1 MPFAHLRLKR
11 RRFLIGDASRENRL
25 NAVDMTR
32 REFLKDGLSA
42 LGFLVLPGGLFAAP
56 LGWKPKKKPNLV
68 VGILSD
74 THLQS
79 GWDGVKPHR
88 GFPLTYVTNAMKLF
102 QERNIDAFMHLGD
115 MAHRG
120 KNVEVQ
126 YHCDI
131 FEKFFPHGR
140 AKDGHTVEKLI
151 VCGNHELFGDA
162 RGGAGAWAPN
172 IWKDKA
178 ERDKHTLVGDLPGHW
193 EAVLGEKYE
202 PVWHKVVKGYH
213 FFGRHWL
220 TPETKLAELV
230 NAKAEECS
238 LKGTK
243 PFFLLSH
250 ARNHFKCRAA
260 MKAFPNAIA
269 FFGHWHQSNADW
281 KTIYH
286 SDKLFPEICC
296 GACRNDGQNTLDANG
311 NTLKEPDESD
321 RHNWHDNKV
330 KSRQAMVMNVYD
342 DMVVFE
348 RHEVGQGGKL
358 GADWVMPLDWGTG
371 NGERGTGRKVHP
383 FTRGELLKVIGNP
396 EFPPRAKLDVKLL
409 SPQGDLEARSSGG
422 RSKKSPSLQNSKTPS
437 SESKVLRITI
447 PLADGNPDSRVFA
460 YDVVVLGD
468 DVKARFFKSV
478 YYEGCNLGVG
488 HEPGKGVTI
497 VDIPQSQL
505 PAGKK
510 ITIAVR
516 PVSSLGTKGKTI
528 GTAVRA

>member
-1 MPFAHLRLKR
+1 MMA
-11 RRFLIGDASRENRL
+11 
-25 NAVDMTR
+25 MTR
-32 REFLKDGLSA
+32 REFVKCGLAA
-42 LGFLVLPGGLFAAP
+42 LGFLALPGGLFAAP
-56 LGWKPKKKPNLV
+56 AGWKPKKKAKLV

-79 GWDGVKPHR
+79 GWDGVKPHG

-131 FEKFFPHGR
+131 FEKFFPHGK

-151 VCGNHELFGDA
+151 VCGNHELFGNA
-162 RGGAGAWAPN
+162 KGGSGAWAPN

-178 ERDKHTLVGDLPGHW
+178 ERDKHTLVGDLSGHW
-193 EAVLGEKYE
+193 EKVLGEKYE
-202 PVWHKVVKGYH
+202 PVWHKEVKGYH

-220 TPETKLAELV
+220 TPEMKLAELV

-260 MKAFPNAIA
+260 MKAFPNAVA

-321 RHNWHDNKV
+321 RKNWHDNKV

-342 DMVVFE
+342 DMVVLE

-358 GADWVMPLDWGTG
+358 GPDWVMPLGAY
-371 NGERGTGRKVHP
+371 KPHP
-383 FTRGELLKVIGNP
+383 FTRDELKKAIGTPEFGKSVKLKV
-396 EFPPRAKLDVKLL
+396 ESVKLKDG
-409 SPQGDLEARSSGG
+409 GDAVR
-422 RSKKSPSLQNSKTPS
+422 
-437 SESKVLRITI
+437 VAI
-447 PLADGNPDSRVFA
+447 PLADGNPNSRVFA
-460 YDVVVLGD
+460 YDVVVMGD
-468 DVKARFFKSV
+468 DVEKRFFKSV
-478 YYEGCNLGVG
+478 YFEGCNLGIG
-488 HEPGKGVTI
+488 HEPNKGVTI
-497 VDIPQSQL
+497 VDIPLSQL

-510 ITIAVR
+510 LTIAVR
-516 PVSSLGTKGKTI
+516 PISSLGTKGKTI
-528 GTAVRA
+528 GTTWRV